1 MGPVDAKKGRGE
13 FMKCTKLIH
22 VVASGMPFD
31 PEDLQKS
38 MQLLKTWGFE
48 FSPNKQPTKDL
59 LSGNHPICASPRETR
74 WASLRD
80 ALTSREESIIW
91 AVRGGYGSLHLIP
104 FLQKLKKPR
113 AKKLFIGFSDNT
125 TLHQHL
131 NQKWH
136 WPSWHGPHLDRLY
149 KLTPSLLVK
158 TRQLLEGRL
167 QEQVFKNIKPFN
179 IAAEKVI
186 TLRSK
191 IVGGNLITLQSSL
204 ATTNQLT
211 LKNRILFIED
221 IGERGYRIDRVLEH
235 FTQAQIFRGVQAVI
249 LGPFVGGA
257 EPDGRDLSQKVLKEF
272 SQRQNFPVFS
282 VVPSGHIAKSQILPF
297 ETDVAI
303 KKIKSSFE
311 LTVSTGLNV

>member
-1 MGPVDAKKGRGE
+1 
-13 FMKCTKLIH
+13 MKCTKLIH

-48 FSPNKQPTKDL
+48 FSTTEHQTKDL
-59 LSGNHPICASPRETR
+59 LTGDHPICASSRETR
-74 WASLRD
+74 WKSLRN
-80 ALTSREESIIW
+80 ALSSREESIIW
-91 AVRGGYGSLHLIP
+91 AVRGGYGSLHLVP

-136 WPSWHGPHLDRLY
+136 WPSWHGPHLDRLH
-149 KLTPSLLVK
+149 KLAPAMLTK
-158 TRQLLEGRL
+158 TRQLLGGRL
-167 QEQVFKNIKPFN
+167 PEQIFKNIKPLN
-179 IAAEKVI
+179 SSAEKVRG
-186 TLRSK
+186 LNSK
-191 IVGGNLITLQSSL
+191 IIGGNLITLQSSL
-204 ATTNQLT
+204 ATANQLN

-235 FTQAQIFRGVQAVI
+235 FTQAQVFRGVQAVI
-249 LGPFVGGA
+249 LGPFVGGT
-257 EPDGRDLSQKVLKEF
+257 EPDGRDLSKKILKEF
-272 SQRQNFPVFS
+272 SQRQSFPVFS
-282 VVPSGHIAKSQILPF
+282 MVPSGHIANSQFLPF
-297 ETDVAI
+297 ETEAHLKRI
-303 KKIKSSFE
+303 STSFE

>member
-1 MGPVDAKKGRGE
+1 
-13 FMKCTKLIH
+13 MKCSKLIH

-48 FSPNKQPTKDL
+48 FSSNKYPSKHLTKDL
-59 LSGNHPICASPRETR
+59 LSGNHPVCASSRENR
-74 WASLRD
+74 WKSLQN
-80 ALTSREESIIW
+80 ALSSHEESIIW

-104 FLQKLKKPR
+104 FLQKFKKPR

-125 TLHQHL
+125 TLHQYL

-136 WPSWHGPHLDRLY
+136 WPSWHGPHLDKLY
-149 KLTPSLLVK
+149 KLTPSLLAK

-167 QEQVFKNIKPFN
+167 QNQVFKNIKPLN
-179 IAAEKVI
+179 SSAEKVK
-186 TLRSK
+186 TLRSR

-204 ATTNQLT
+204 ATTNELN

-249 LGPFVGGA
+249 LGPFVGGT
-257 EPDGRDLSQKVLKEF
+257 EPDGRDLSKKVLQEF
-272 SQRQNFPVFS
+272 SQRQSFPVFS
-282 VVPSGHIAKSQILPF
+282 VVPSGHIANSQILPLETEATLKSNGTRF
-297 ETDVAI
+297 EM
-303 KKIKSSFE
+303 
-311 LTVSTGLNV
+311 TVSTGLKP